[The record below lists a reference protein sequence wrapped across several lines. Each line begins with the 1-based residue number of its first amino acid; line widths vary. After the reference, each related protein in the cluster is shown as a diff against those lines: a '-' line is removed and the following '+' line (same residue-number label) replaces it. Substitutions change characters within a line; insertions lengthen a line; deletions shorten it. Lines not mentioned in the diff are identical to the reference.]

1 MKKIPALQPTE
12 AELKERG
19 DFFQARYFEY
29 MYGMK
34 KCTAC
39 DGKGFIK
46 SDHGALL
53 DCNDCQ
59 YGWRVATSE
68 RQGPAP
74 DSGGDVGQ

>member
-1 MKKIPALQPTE
+1 
-12 AELKERG
+12 
-19 DFFQARYFEY
+19 
-29 MYGMK
+29 MK

-46 SDHGALL
+46 NPKNPNFLM
-53 DCNDCQ
+53 DCEICD
-59 YGWRVATSE
+59 GSGVATSE